1 MHWYLDVI
9 KNYVGFSGRATRTE
23 FWVFTLINVIVSYVA
38 IQLDY
43 LLGSGKLIYYLYTLA
58 VFLPSLAVSI
68 RRLHDIG
75 RTGWW
80 ILLAL
85 IPILGWIVLLIYD
98 CTDSQDKENVYGP
111 YPKASV

>member
-23 FWVFTLINVIVSYVA
+23 YWMFVLVNFIVSLIAMLIDYV
-38 IQLDY
+38 
-43 LLGSGKLIYYLYTLA
+43 LGSWRIIYYLYTLA
-58 VFLPSLAVSI
+58 IFLPSLAVLV

-80 ILLAL
+80 ML
-85 IPILGWIVLLIYD
+85 IVLVPLLGWIVLIIYA
-98 CTDSQDKENVYGP
+98 CTDSQDRENAYGP
-111 YPKASV
+111 NPKESM